1 MMMIIFL
8 NWSLEDVLY
17 YMVKEKIWVVLRRCV
32 NWNVFGCA
40 NFINVKPFPFW
51 LIAFTQ
57 WPDQQWPSQFQW
69 DCTTILYF
77 AACYWCTN
85 WKQTTCAQGRFLCC
99 NVWGNLFCCTCWWC
113 GGIHAYCTY
122 LWQSDEEELSLA
134 QSLLENKESCIIL
147 LTECW
152 YITGY
157 SVGFCLVSLKM
168 CFYTYP
174 WVLWANVKRAQNSIS
189 ARVQLRPFYLE
200 LSMLILPLIP
210 RGWVYSFSI
219 AGQLEKQ
226 LAFNLLTW
234 ISFIR
239 LLLWMG
245 CWYHQKRPHH
255 YVLKWGK

>member
-1 MMMIIFL
+1 MIIIFL

-51 LIAFTQ
+51 LIAFTR

-69 DCTTILYF
+69 DYTTILYF

-85 WKQTTCAQGRFLCC
+85 WKQTTCAQGRLLCC

-134 QSLLENKESCIIL
+134 QSLLENKESCNIL

-174 WVLWANVKRAQNSIS
+174 WVLWANVKTNQIFLEHRTASQPGFNSD
-189 ARVQLRPFYLE
+189 L
-200 LSMLILPLIP
+200 
-210 RGWVYSFSI
+210 
-219 AGQLEKQ
+219 
-226 LAFNLLTW
+226 
-234 ISFIR
+234 FI
-239 LLLWMG
+239 
-245 CWYHQKRPHH
+245 
-255 YVLKWGK
+255 